1 MRLLVILSSTKV
13 YPMSRTFSF
22 LFFQNLDTEF
32 LPNPEIRTMSFSFE
46 IICVGIVLNHY
57 CLA

>member
-1 MRLLVILSSTKV
+1 MEEIFKV